1 MQYLSDLRE
10 KDFNEKKKKANI
22 CMLPTSFI
30 LLSKLFSHTVQ
41 MILGM
46 PVQDIELV
54 NINTD

>member
-1 MQYLSDLRE
+1 M
-10 KDFNEKKKKANI
+10 KKKKKANI